1 MCLTLGATLLAPTT
15 EPQLVLYSKCTVVAP
30 VWSDIYSMY
39 LWINLVLLT
48 ELYMHPIYPPVESE
62 AIYGWIGTFQKTA
75 TPRRV

>member
-15 EPQLVLYSKCTVVAP
+15 EPQLVLYSKCPVVAP
-30 VWSDIYSMY
+30 VRSDIYYMY

-48 ELYMHPIYPPVESE
+48 ELYMHPIHLPVGSE
-62 AIYGWIGTFQKTA
+62 AISGLIGTLQQTA